1 MSQRARIGIVILFVG
16 LVLGGIGIYF
26 LSQIVQQTI
35 TPPPAPTPLPPVTEQ
50 VVVAARDLELGAL
63 LRVEDLRLVD
73 YAVEVI
79 PRNAIRSLENVVGRY
94 STVPLVSG
102 EMVLDHHLADPTNVS
117 GDLAFILGD
126 DQVLMAFPPND
137 LMSSLDVLQR
147 GDIVDLLVTVNQE
160 VRVVD
165 ETGRQVVD
173 EEGNKATE
181 SRPVT
186 FNAMQ
191 RLQITAIVADIV
203 QNEEGRQTVLTG
215 TVVEGTP
222 QPAPTPVVTE
232 EQIRAYLLAFSP
244 QDALVVKHLLD
255 TGATF
260 DIVLRSPT
268 STETFDLLPV
278 MPEFLLDKY
287 QLELLK

>member
-1 MSQRARIGIVILFVG
+1 MSQRARIGIVIVFFG

-26 LSQIVQQTI
+26 LSRIVQQTI

-50 VVVAARDLELGAL
+50 IVVAARDLELGAL
-63 LRVEDLRLVD
+63 LRLEDLNVVEF
-73 YAVEVI
+73 AVELV
-79 PRNAIRSLENVVGRY
+79 PRNAMRNLESVVGRF

-137 LMSSLDVLQR
+137 LMSSLQVIQR
-147 GDIVDLLVTVNQE
+147 GDIVDLLVTTTE
-160 VRVVD
+160 DVRVVD

-173 EEGNKATE
+173 EEGNRATE
-181 SRPVT
+181 SRTVT

-191 RLQITAIVADIV
+191 RLQITAIVADVV
-203 QNEEGRQTVLTG
+203 QTEEGRQTTISG
-215 TVVEGTP
+215 TIVEGTP
-222 QPAPTPVVTE
+222 QPAPTPAATE
-232 EQIRAYLLAFSP
+232 TQIRAYLLAFSP

-255 TGATF
+255 RGATF
-260 DIVLRSPT
+260 DMVLRSPT
-268 STETFDLLPV
+268 STEIYDVLPV
-278 MPEFLLDKY
+278 MPEYLLDKY